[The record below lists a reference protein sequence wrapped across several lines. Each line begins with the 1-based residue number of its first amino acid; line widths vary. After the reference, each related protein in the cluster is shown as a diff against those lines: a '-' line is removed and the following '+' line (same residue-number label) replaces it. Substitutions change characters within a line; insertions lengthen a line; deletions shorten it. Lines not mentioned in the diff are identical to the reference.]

1 MEWRPLMLVFW
12 STLALFIEILGVL
25 TAIRAIM
32 DTRTPQGAVAWA
44 AVLIMLP
51 YIGLPAY
58 WVFGQ
63 SKFRG
68 YVVRRRRH
76 SGTADPVVSEVLREL
91 EERGLLADPGRE
103 RSKLVENLAR
113 LPFTTGNDAELL
125 TDGATVFASIFEG
138 IRAARKYV
146 LLEFYIVE
154 DDGIGRELQ
163 QELIAAAQRGVRV
176 RMIYDEIGSFGL
188 DAAYVEEMQAAGV
201 EVHSFHTRRGWIAR
215 WQFNFRNHRKTVIVD
230 GQTAWVGGFN
240 VTDDGLGRNPA
251 IGAWR
256 DTHVK
261 LTGPIVPCV
270 QLAFFED
277 WLWATEKELELT
289 WEPLPAAS
297 GARRNALALLSGPAD
312 TLETCTLFFLHA
324 ISSAQHRLW
333 IASPY
338 FVPDEQF
345 FSALKLASLRGVDV
359 RILVPLKPDHFLVH
373 LSGWSAMTELTTAGI
388 RFYRY
393 REGFMHQKV
402 MLVDDEYCTIGTA
415 NFDNRSFRLNFEV
428 TIAFADKP
436 LAQEVRAMLERDFAG
451 SEMVRTNELET
462 IPYLRRLTMKLAR
475 LTAPVQ

>member
-1 MEWRPLMLVFW
+1 MLLFW
-12 STLALFIEILGVL
+12 SILAAIIEVAGVL
-25 TAIRAIM
+25 TALRAIM

-44 AVLIMLP
+44 AILILMP

-58 WVFGQ
+58 WVFGR
-63 SKFRG
+63 SKFHG
-68 YVVRRRRH
+68 YIVRRRRN
-76 SGTADPVVSEVLREL
+76 SKTSDPVVGEVLDEL
-91 EERGLLADPGRE
+91 DARGLLAEPGRE
-103 RSKLVENLAR
+103 RSRLVEKLAR

-125 TDGATVFASIFEG
+125 TEGDAVFASIFEG
-138 IRAARKYV
+138 IRAAQHYV

-154 DDGIGRELQ
+154 DDAIGRALQ
-163 QELIAAAQRGVRV
+163 EHLMAAAQRGVRV

-188 DAAYVEEMQAAGV
+188 DTAYIEELRAAGV
-201 EVHSFHTRRGWIAR
+201 EIVSFHSRRGWINR
-215 WQFNFRNHRKTVIVD
+215 WQFNFRNHRKLVIID

-251 IGAWR
+251 IGRWR

-277 WLWATEKELELT
+277 WLWATERELELT
-289 WEPLPAAS
+289 WEPVPAPS
-297 GARRNALALLSGPAD
+297 GARRTALALLSGPAD

-324 ISSAQHRLW
+324 ISTAQHRLW

-345 FSALKLASLRGVDV
+345 FSALKLAALRGVDV
-359 RILVPLKPDHFLVH
+359 RILVPLKPDHVLVH
-373 LSGWSAMTELTTAGI
+373 LSGWSAMTELTSAGI
-388 RFYRY
+388 QFYRY
-393 REGFMHQKV
+393 RDGFMHQKV
-402 MLVDDEYCTIGTA
+402 MVVDDEYCTVGTA
-415 NFDNRSFRLNFEV
+415 NFDNRSFRLNFEI
-428 TIAFADKP
+428 TIAFADAP
-436 LAQEVRAMLERDFAG
+436 FAAEVRAMLERDFAA
-451 SEMVRTNELET
+451 SDLVRTDELET

>member
-1 MEWRPLMLVFW
+1 MLLFW
-12 STLALFIEILGVL
+12 STLAAVVEIAGIL
-25 TAIRAIM
+25 TAIHAIM

-44 AVLIMLP
+44 AVLILLP

-58 WVFGQ
+58 WVFGR

-68 YVVRRRRH
+68 YVLRRRRH
-76 SGTADPVVSEVLREL
+76 SETSDPVADEIFTEL
-91 EERGLLADPGRE
+91 EQRGLLADPGRE
-103 RSKLVENLAR
+103 HSKLVESLAR
-113 LPFTTGNDAELL
+113 LPFTTGNDVELL
-125 TDGATVFASIFEG
+125 TDGAAVFASILEG
-138 IRAARKYV
+138 IRAAREYV

-154 DDGIGRELQ
+154 DDRIGRELQ
-163 QELIAAAQRGVRV
+163 ERLIEAAQRRVRV

-188 DAAYVEEMQAAGV
+188 DNAYVEKLRAAGV
-201 EVHSFHTRRGWIAR
+201 EVFSFHTRRGWINR
-215 WQFNFRNHRKTVIVD
+215 WQFNFRNHRKLVITD

-240 VTDDGLGRNPA
+240 VTDDGLGRNPD
-251 IGAWR
+251 IGPWR

-289 WEPLPAAS
+289 WEPQLAPS

-324 ISSAQHRLW
+324 ISSAKHRLW

-359 RILVPLKPDHFLVH
+359 RILVPRKPDHILVY
-373 LSGWSAMTELTTAGI
+373 LSGWSAMTELTSAGI

-393 REGFMHQKV
+393 RDGFMHQKV
-402 MLVDDEYCTIGTA
+402 MLMDDEYCTVGTA
-415 NFDNRSFRLNFEV
+415 NFDNRSFRLNFEL
-428 TIAFADKP
+428 TIAFAD
-436 LAQEVRAMLERDFAG
+436 AAFGAEVRAMLERDFAV
-451 SEMVRTNELET
+451 SDLVRTEELET
-462 IPYLRRLTMKLAR
+462 IPYWRRLTMKLAR